1 MQEAALLAGL
11 AIDAAGTGM
20 AHSIGHALGTLA
32 GMPHG
37 LAVSVGLSAALTWN
51 VEGAPQAYVGITDG
65 LRVTAAAL
73 PALFD
78 RLATDVGVHGVARSF
93 GPLALTTAELA
104 AVMVAEENQPM
115 FANNARPAG
124 ASDRDLLAERTLQVW
139 SDYLD
144 ASP

>member
-1 MQEAALLAGL
+1 M
-11 AIDAAGTGM
+11 
-20 AHSIGHALGTLA
+20 
-32 GMPHG
+32 
-37 LAVSVGLSAALTWN
+37 
-51 VEGAPQAYVGITDG
+51 
-65 LRVTAAAL
+65 
-73 PALFD
+73 
-78 RLATDVGVHGVARSF
+78 HGVARSF

-124 ASDRDLLAERTLQVW
+124 ASDRDLRGRAHAQVW